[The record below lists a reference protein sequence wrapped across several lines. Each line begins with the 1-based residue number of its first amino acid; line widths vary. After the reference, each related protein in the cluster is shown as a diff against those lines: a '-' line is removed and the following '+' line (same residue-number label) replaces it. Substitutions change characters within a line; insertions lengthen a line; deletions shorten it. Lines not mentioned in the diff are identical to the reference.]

1 MLFALQQVLAVFVA
15 TVLIANICGTP
26 ISSCLLG
33 ACLGTL
39 TYQLITRFR
48 SPAFISSCGATV
60 SAVIGALA
68 LGDSGANYLAV
79 AIGGLVIAL
88 VYITFA
94 LLIKF
99 RGIEVFNR
107 IFPSI
112 IVGPITMVIGINLAG
127 FIPTYVGTETIPMLV
142 ALFTMFVIAIV
153 SHYTKGFVK
162 SIAFLIGI
170 LSGYLVSLILTITN
184 VAPLIDFSIFDNLQI
199 VALPEFTFL
208 KWDFAAFKW
217 SMLLDIVILFAP
229 VAICSSLEHYS
240 DHRVLSA
247 IIGEDLTK
255 DPGLHRTLV
264 ADGVASALGT
274 IIGGQP
280 NTTYGESVAAI
291 GFSRIASVWVIT
303 TAAAI
308 LGLLSFFPP
317 VAAFIRSIPSCVFG
331 GCAMILYGYIAS
343 SGLKTLIT
351 SKIDL
356 NNNKNLIVVSVIL
369 TVGVSGV
376 FLFTQSLAG
385 VALAMILGVM
395 LNLIL
400 KDKKPIDKE

>member
-1 MLFALQQVLAVFVA
+1 M
-15 TVLIANICGTP
+15 LIANICGTP

-79 AIGGLVIAL
+79 AIGGLIIAL

-107 IFPSI
+107 IFPAI

-142 ALFTMFVIAIV
+142 ALFTMFVIAVI

-247 IIGEDLTK
+247 IVGEDLTK

-291 GFSRIASVWVIT
+291 GFSRIASV
-303 TAAAI
+303 
-308 LGLLSFFPP
+308 
-317 VAAFIRSIPSCVFG
+317 
-331 GCAMILYGYIAS
+331 
-343 SGLKTLIT
+343 
-351 SKIDL
+351 
-356 NNNKNLIVVSVIL
+356 
-369 TVGVSGV
+369 
-376 FLFTQSLAG
+376 
-385 VALAMILGVM
+385 
-395 LNLIL
+395 
-400 KDKKPIDKE
+400 